1 MRCRDFYIISTS
13 HLDVEKVGVFMR
25 KIVSKS
31 CFTNL
36 LNLWESKGVKA
47 LNKALNS

>member
-1 MRCRDFYIISTS
+1 M
-13 HLDVEKVGVFMR
+13 H

-47 LNKALNS
+47 LNKALRRIEAYHI